1 MRVELPPEP
10 VHFVNRDDERERALR
25 AVTEWRSRARPL
37 VLSLSGPGGLGKTEL
52 GALIARTLLGRHPF
66 TDGVL
71 SVDLDDFRV
80 DGVLDPG
87 DVLSQLLDSLDVEPD
102 QVRSAYGARCRQY
115 WNRTSGAQLIL
126 LLDNA
131 RYASEVVPLLPASG
145 DSVVIVTSHGPLHDL
160 EAGAAVDLAL
170 PLLEE
175 WAAMEL
181 LELIVDDHRLG
192 AEPEAARAVVRLC
205 DGLPAALHV
214 AGRWVRT
221 HRVRPLSRVLA
232 DLQAELDEKGVT
244 GVEHIWDRAYADL
257 SRPAALLYRLLAHHP
272 GGTFTLPSAT
282 ALSGLGPEACQD
294 ALEELDRAGLL
305 DLRLLPLT
313 EAGQMRL
320 PGPQRAH
327 ALRRSRRETGDGEV
341 ADGEAADGEAAD
353 GYAAAGDVAEAQVRL
368 VRWFVRQ
375 AQLADRFAA
384 GRRLTVVDLFEPV
397 PGAPDIPL
405 EDPESAA
412 DDRARAERAERAARW
427 LDEERHVLFA
437 CARLA
442 HGREMD
448 TEVVALSEPVW
459 THALDR
465 PHQSEVVE
473 VFRRAVDSA
482 VRHGGN
488 AGWLVRTRCQLARPL
503 WESEE
508 LSGAQDQIDSAMSAC
523 ELLGGSERDRKLAA
537 SAVEHRGMLK
547 GARGQ
552 WSAALADFATARD
565 MHRAIPNP
573 YGVLLQTYRMGEASA
588 KTGDLGAAHRLLSE
602 AHTGFVE
609 KERERL
615 IGRSAFALAGVL
627 HRLGRTD
634 EARELYEKSLGRAD
648 RRRSGFDL
656 ARVHDA
662 LADLDTAEGRLT
674 EAEEH
679 RAAARSLRRRNGLI

>member
-1 MRVELPPEP
+1 MVEGAVVRVELPPEP
-10 VHFVNRDDERERALR
+10 VYFVNRDDERARALR
-25 AVTEWRSRARPL
+25 AVTEWRSRSRPL
-37 VLSLSGPGGLGKTEL
+37 VLALSGPGGLGKTEL
-52 GALIARTLLGRHPF
+52 AGLIARTLLDRYPF

-71 SVDLDDFRV
+71 SVDLDGFRA
-80 DGVLDPG
+80 DGLLDPG
-87 DVLSQLLDSLDVEPD
+87 DVLSQLLNSLDVAPD
-102 QVRSAYGARCRQY
+102 QVQAQYAARCRQY
-115 WNRTSGAQLIL
+115 WNRTSAAKMVL

-170 PLLEE
+170 PPLEE
-175 WAAMEL
+175 RAATEL
-181 LELIVDDHRLG
+181 LELIAGDHRL
-192 AEPEAARAVVRLC
+192 ATDPEAARAMVRLC

-214 AGRWVRT
+214 AGRWVRA
-221 HRVRPLSRVLA
+221 HRLRPLSRLLA
-232 DLQAELDEKGVT
+232 DLQAELDQRGVS
-244 GVEHIWDRAYADL
+244 GVEHIWDTAYADL
-257 SRPAALLYRLLAHHP
+257 SRPAAQLYRLLPHHP
-272 GGTFTLPSAT
+272 GDTFTLHSAT
-282 ALSGLGPEACQD
+282 ALSGLGLEACQD

-305 DLRLLPLT
+305 DLRMLSRT

-320 PGPQRAH
+320 PGPQRGH
-327 ALRRSRRETGDGEV
+327 ALRRSRREAAEGEV
-341 ADGEAADGEAAD
+341 AGAH
-353 GYAAAGDVAEAQVRL
+353 VRL
-368 VRWFVRQ
+368 LRWFVRQ
-375 AQLADRFAA
+375 VQLADRFAA
-384 GRRLTVVDLFEPV
+384 GRRLTVVDLFDPV
-397 PGAPDIPL
+397 PGVPDVPL
-405 EDPESAA
+405 EDSEATE
-412 DDRARAERAERAARW
+412 DKQVRAERAERAVRW

-442 HGREMD
+442 HGRGMD

-465 PHQSEVVE
+465 PHQSEVIE
-473 VFRRAVDSA
+473 VFRLAVDSA

-508 LSGAQDQIDSAMSAC
+508 LSQAQDQIDSAMSAV
-523 ELLGGSERDRKLAA
+523 ELLGDSERDRKLAA
-537 SAVEHRGMLK
+537 SAVEYRGMLK
-547 GARGQ
+547 GARGE
-552 WSAALADFATARD
+552 WSAALGDFADSRD

-588 KTGDLGAAHRLLSE
+588 KVGDFEAAHRLLSE
-602 AHTGFVE
+602 AHTGFVV

-627 HRLGRTD
+627 HQLGRAV
-634 EARELYEKSLGRAD
+634 EARELYEQSLGRAG

-662 LADLDTAEGRLT
+662 LAELDAAEGHLA

-679 RAAARSLRRRNGLI
+679 RTAARNFRQRNGLV

>member
-1 MRVELPPEP
+1 MVEGTVVRVELPPEP
-10 VHFVNRDDERERALR
+10 VYFVNRDDERERALR
-25 AVTEWRSRARPL
+25 AVTEWRSRSRPL
-37 VLSLSGPGGLGKTEL
+37 VLALSGPGGLGKTEL
-52 GALIARTLLGRHPF
+52 AGLIARTLLDRHPS

-71 SVDLDDFRV
+71 SVDLDDFRA

-87 DVLSQLLDSLDVEPD
+87 DVLSQLLHSLDVAPD
-102 QVRSAYGARCRQY
+102 QMQAQYAARCRQY
-115 WNRTSGAQLIL
+115 WNRTSDAKLVL

-145 DSVVIVTSHGPLHDL
+145 GSVVIVTSHGPLHDL

-170 PLLEE
+170 PPLEE
-175 WAAMEL
+175 RAAMEL
-181 LELIVDDHRLG
+181 LELIVRDHRL
-192 AEPEAARAVVRLC
+192 AADPEAARAVVRLC

-221 HRVRPLSRVLA
+221 HRLRPLSRILA
-232 DLQAELDEKGVT
+232 DLQAELDEKGVA
-244 GVEHIWDRAYADL
+244 GVEHIWDTAYADL
-257 SRPAALLYRLLAHHP
+257 SRPAALLYRLLPHHP
-272 GGTFTLPSAT
+272 GETFTLHSAT

-294 ALEELDRAGLL
+294 ALEELDLAGLL
-305 DLRLLPLT
+305 DLRLLSLT
-313 EAGQMRL
+313 VAGQMRL
-320 PGPQRAH
+320 PGPQRGH
-327 ALRRSRRETGDGEV
+327 ALRRSRREVGDISGV
-341 ADGEAADGEAAD
+341 
-353 GYAAAGDVAEAQVRL
+353 VAEAQARL
-368 VRWFVRQ
+368 LRWLVRQ

-384 GRRLTVVDLFEPV
+384 GRRLTVVDLFDPV
-397 PGAPDIPL
+397 PGVPDLPL
-405 EDPESAA
+405 EDPEAA
-412 DDRARAERAERAARW
+412 VDDESRAERAERAARW

-437 CARLA
+437 SSRLA
-442 HGREMD
+442 HGRGMD

-459 THALDR
+459 THALDH
-465 PHQSEVVE
+465 PHQSEVIE
-473 VFRRAVDSA
+473 VFRCAVDSA

-503 WESEE
+503 WESQE
-508 LSGAQDQIDSAMSAC
+508 LSEAQDQIDSAMSAL
-523 ELLGGSERDRKLAA
+523 ELLGDSERDRKLAA

-547 GARGQ
+547 GARGE
-552 WSAALADFATARD
+552 WSTALADFAGSRD

-588 KTGDLGAAHRLLSE
+588 KVGDLETAHRLLSE

-609 KERERL
+609 KKRERL

-634 EARELYEKSLGRAD
+634 EARELYLQSLGRAD
-648 RRRSGFDL
+648 RRRSGLDL

-662 LADLDTAEGRLT
+662 LAELDTVEGHLV

-679 RAAARSLRRRNGLI
+679 RTAAQTLRRRNGLV

>member
-25 AVTEWRSRARPL
+25 AVTEWQSRSRPL

-52 GALIARTLLGRHPF
+52 AGLIARTLLDRYPF

-71 SVDLDDFRV
+71 SVDLDDFRA

-87 DVLSQLLDSLDVEPD
+87 DVLSRLLDSLDVTPD
-102 QVRSAYGARCRQY
+102 RVQAQYAARCKQY
-115 WNRTSGAQLIL
+115 WTKTAAAKLVL

-170 PLLEE
+170 PPLEE
-175 WAAMEL
+175 RAAAEL
-181 LELIVDDHRLG
+181 LELIVRDHRL
-192 AEPEAARAVVRLC
+192 AADPEAARAVVRLC

-221 HRVRPLSRVLA
+221 HRLRPLSRLLA
-232 DLQAELDEKGVT
+232 DLQAELEEKGVS
-244 GVEHIWDRAYADL
+244 GVEHVWDTVYADL
-257 SRPAALLYRLLAHHP
+257 SRPAALLYRLLPHHP
-272 GGTFTLPSAT
+272 GETFTLHSAT
-282 ALSGLGPEACQD
+282 ALSGLGPETCQD

-305 DLRLLPLT
+305 DLRLLSLT

-320 PGPQRAH
+320 PGPLRGH
-327 ALRRSRRETGDGEV
+327 ALRRSRREAAEAPESERGE
-341 ADGEAADGEAAD
+341 
-353 GYAAAGDVAEAQVRL
+353 VAEAQVRL

-384 GRRLTVVDLFEPV
+384 GRRLTVVDLFDAV
-397 PGAPDIPL
+397 PGVPDVPL
-405 EDPESAA
+405 EDPEAVEYA
-412 DDRARAERAERAARW
+412 DDDQARAERAERGERAARW

-437 CARLA
+437 CSRLA
-442 HGREMD
+442 HGRGLD

-459 THALDR
+459 THALDH
-465 PHQSEVVE
+465 PHQSEVTE

-503 WESEE
+503 WESGE
-508 LSGAQDQIDSAMSAC
+508 LSEAAVQLDRAMSAR
-523 ELLGGSERDRKLAA
+523 ELLGDSERDRKLAA

-547 GARGQ
+547 GARGE
-552 WSAALADFATARD
+552 WSAALADFAASRD

-573 YGVLLQTYRMGEASA
+573 YGELLQTYRLGEASA
-588 KTGDLGAAHRLLSE
+588 EVGDLEAAQQLLSE
-602 AHTGFVE
+602 AYTGFVA
-609 KERERL
+609 KNRERL

-634 EARELYEKSLGRAD
+634 EARELYEQSLGRAD

-662 LADLDTAEGRLT
+662 LAELDAAEGNLA

-679 RAAARSLRRRNGLI
+679 RTAAQSVRRRNGLV